1 MTPPSTLPA
10 LSAAVSRSR
19 DLLEGRRRFI
29 PVSMA
34 GLVLVL
40 VFVVGSL
47 RYSGFLDPQV
57 VLNLAVNNSF
67 LIVLAVGVTF
77 VILAGGIDLS
87 TGAVLALS
95 TMICAWL
102 LREGWPPLLVI
113 PAALLAGT
121 AIGLAQGCIIHF
133 YGVQPF
139 IATLGGMFFARGLC
153 FVISTES
160 IPISD
165 PLFSALAQT
174 RVPVLPGGASLS
186 LGAVI
191 ALAVAGAAAYVLHRT
206 RFGRSVYAVGG
217 SESSAL
223 LMGLAVGRV
232 KVGVYT
238 LSGFCAAL
246 GGVLYTLYI
255 ASGNGLHGLGM
266 ELDAI
271 AAVVIGGTLLTGG
284 FGYVLGSVIGV
295 LTLGAIQAI
304 LVFEGTLSSWWT
316 RIVAG
321 TLLFA
326 FILLQRALAPRAA
339 R

>member
-1 MTPPSTLPA
+1 MTPPSTLPD
-10 LSAAVSRSR
+10 LSAAVSRTREAVES
-19 DLLEGRRRFI
+19 RRRFI
-29 PVSMA
+29 PVTMA

-40 VFVVGSL
+40 LFAAGSA
-47 RYSGFLDPQV
+47 RYTGFLEPQV
-57 VLNLAVNNSF
+57 ALNLLVNNSF

-77 VILAGGIDLS
+77 VILSGGIDLS

-113 PAALLAGT
+113 PVALLAGT
-121 AIGLAQGCIIHF
+121 AIGLAQGCMIHF

-153 FVISTES
+153 YLISTES
-160 IPISD
+160 IPITD
-165 PLFSALAQT
+165 PLFGALSQT
-174 RVPVLPGGASLS
+174 RIPLPGGTSLS
-186 LGAVI
+186 LGAAV
-191 ALAVAGAAAYVLHRT
+191 ALAIAGVAAYVLHRT

-217 SESSAL
+217 SESSAM

-238 LSGFCAAL
+238 VSGFCAAL

-255 ASGNGLHGLGM
+255 ASGNSLHGLGM

-284 FGYVLGSVIGV
+284 FGYVLGSVVGV
-295 LTLGAIQAI
+295 LTLGTIQTI

-316 RIVAG
+316 KIVAG
-321 TLLFA
+321 ALLLV
-326 FILLQRALAPRAA
+326 FILLQRVLAPRSA

>member
-1 MTPPSTLPA
+1 MTRPSALPA
-10 LSAAVSRSR
+10 LPSAVSRTR
-19 DLLEGRRRFI
+19 ELLEGRRRFI
-29 PVSMA
+29 PVGMA

-40 VFVVGSL
+40 LFAAGSM
-47 RYSGFLDPQV
+47 RYTGFLEPQV
-57 VLNLAVNNSF
+57 ALNLLVNNSF
-67 LIVLAVGVTF
+67 LLVLAVGVTF
-77 VILAGGIDLS
+77 VILSGGIDLS
-87 TGAVLALS
+87 TGSVLALS
-95 TMICAWL
+95 AMICAWL

-113 PAALLAGT
+113 PVALLAGA

-153 FVISTES
+153 YLISTES
-160 IPISD
+160 IPITD
-165 PLFSALAQT
+165 PLFGALAQT
-174 RVPVLPGGASLS
+174 RLPLPGGTSLS
-186 LGAVI
+186 VGAVV

-217 SESSAL
+217 SESSAM

-232 KVGVYT
+232 KVGVYVI
-238 LSGFCAAL
+238 SGLCAAA

-255 ASGNGLHGLGM
+255 ASGNSLHGLGM

-284 FGYVLGSVIGV
+284 FGYVLGSVVGV
-295 LTLGAIQAI
+295 LTLGTIQTI

-321 TLLFA
+321 LLLLV

-339 R
+339 K

>member
-1 MTPPSTLPA
+1 MTLPSAPPA
-10 LSAAVSRSR
+10 LSAAASRTR
-19 DLLEGRRRFI
+19 KLLEGQRRFI
-29 PVSMA
+29 PVTMA

-40 VFVVGSL
+40 VFAAGSL
-47 RYSGFLDPQV
+47 RYTGFLEPQV
-57 VLNLAVNNSF
+57 ALNLLVNNSF

-87 TGAVLALS
+87 TGSVLALS

-113 PAALLAGT
+113 PAALAAG
-121 AIGLAQGCIIHF
+121 AVIGLAQGCIIHF

-153 FVISTES
+153 YLISTES
-160 IPISD
+160 IPITD
-165 PLFSALAQT
+165 PLFTALAQA
-174 RVPVLPGGASLS
+174 RIPLPGGTSLT
-186 LGAVI
+186 LGALL
-191 ALAVAGAAAYVLHRT
+191 ALVVAGVAAYVLHRT

-217 SESSAL
+217 SESSAM

-238 LSGFCAAL
+238 ISGFCAAL
-246 GGVLYTLYI
+246 GGVLYTFYI
-255 ASGNGLHGLGM
+255 ASGNSLHGLGM

-284 FGYVLGSVIGV
+284 FGYVMGSVIGV
-295 LTLGAIQAI
+295 LTLGTIQTI

-316 RIVAG
+316 KIVAG
-321 TLLFA
+321 ALLFA

-339 R
+339 K

>member
-1 MTPPSTLPA
+1 MTGLSTPPPIV
-10 LSAAVSRSR
+10 SAAARVRALV
-19 DLLEGRRRFI
+19 DGRRRFI
-29 PVSMA
+29 PVAVS

-40 VFVVGSL
+40 LFAVGSV
-47 RYSGFLDPQV
+47 RYTGFAEPQV
-57 VLNLAVNNSF
+57 MLNLLVNNSF

-87 TGAVLALS
+87 TGSVLALS
-95 TMICAWL
+95 AMICAWL

-113 PAALLAGT
+113 PVALLAGA
-121 AIGLAQGCIIHF
+121 AIGFLQGCIIHF

-153 FVISTES
+153 YLISTES
-160 IPISD
+160 IPITD
-165 PLFSALAQT
+165 PLFGALAQA
-174 RVPVLPGGASLS
+174 RVPLPGGTSLS
-186 LGAVI
+186 LGAVV
-191 ALAVAGAAAYVLHRT
+191 ALAAAGAAAYVLHRT

-217 SESSAL
+217 SESSAV

-238 LSGFCAAL
+238 VSGFCAAL

-255 ASGNGLHGLGM
+255 ASGNSLHGLGM

-284 FGYVLGSVIGV
+284 FGYVLGSVVGV
-295 LTLGAIQAI
+295 LTLGTIQTI
-304 LVFEGTLSSWWT
+304 LVFEGTLSSWWS

-321 TLLFA
+321 VLLLV
-326 FILLQRALAPRAA
+326 FILLQRALAPRTVK
-339 R
+339 

>member
-1 MTPPSTLPA
+1 M
-10 LSAAVSRSR
+10 SRTR
-19 DLLEGRRRFI
+19 ELAERRRRFI

-40 VFVVGSL
+40 LFAAGSA
-47 RYSGFLDPQV
+47 RYTGFLEPQV
-57 VLNLAVNNSF
+57 ALNLLVNNAF

-87 TGAVLALS
+87 TGSVLALS
-95 TMICAWL
+95 AMICAWL
-102 LREGWPPLLVI
+102 LREGWPPVLVI
-113 PAALLAGT
+113 PAALLSGVVLGA
-121 AIGLAQGCIIHF
+121 AQGCIIHF

-153 FVISTES
+153 YLISTES
-160 IPISD
+160 IPITD
-165 PLFSALAQT
+165 PLFGALAQT
-174 RVPVLPGGASLS
+174 RIPLPGGTSLS
-186 LGAVI
+186 VGAVV

-217 SESSAL
+217 SESSAM

-238 LSGFCAAL
+238 VSGFCAAL
-246 GGVLYTLYI
+246 GGVLYTFYI
-255 ASGNGLHGLGM
+255 ASGNSLHGLGM

-284 FGYVLGSVIGV
+284 FGYVLGSVVGV
-295 LTLGAIQAI
+295 LTLGTIQTI

-316 RIVAG
+316 KIVAG
-321 TLLFA
+321 ALLLV
-326 FILLQRALAPRAA
+326 FILLQRALAPRSA